1 MFAALGSTARLPGIA
16 LFSRY
21 TTGNLEAEIE
31 KFAKRPNIKRQ
42 IEEFR
47 EGVAKLK
54 TPEDFFKNY
63 KVMKFALSAYGMES
77 QVQYPARIKQVLMS
91 DPDDRRSVA
100 NRMADERYRQ
110 IMVDFG
116 FVKEGMAN
124 LQDPK
129 YVDFLVNGFVTTE
142 FEKDAGNLNP
152 AVTEALY
159 FRRKIGKLT
168 KTNQLYA
175 DVQLFDVVKEALAI
189 PSSAVNMPV
198 KQLTE
203 QVERGFD
210 VTRVGDSAYVDK
222 FIKRYLAMKDMG
234 GQQASGSA
242 LIGIFG

>member
-21 TTGNLEAEIE
+21 STGNLEAEIE

-47 EGVAKLK
+47 AGVAKLEK
-54 TPEDFFKNY
+54 PEDFFKNY

-91 DPDDRRSVA
+91 DPDDRKSVA
-100 NRMADERYRQ
+100 NRMADQRYRQ

-124 LQDPK
+124 LKNPD
-129 YVDFLVNGFVTTE
+129 YIDFLANGFVITE
-142 FEKDAGNLNP
+142 FEKEAGNLNP
-152 AVTEALY
+152 ALTDALY
-159 FRRKIGKLT
+159 FRRKIGKIT
-168 KTNQLYA
+168 KTNQLFG

-189 PSSAVNMPV
+189 PSASVNQSAARLAA
-198 KQLTE
+198 QI
-203 QVERGFD
+203 ERGFD
-210 VTRVGDSAYVDK
+210 VNKVGDKAYVDT

-234 GQQASGSA
+234 AQQSSGSS
-242 LIGIFG
+242 LVGIFG